1 MKPIKK
7 FSMIAK
13 AEGSINESAD
23 VNHDAVM
30 DLVKKMGFESVE
42 ELKKEKNLLTKLEG
56 LIKDVSPKDDISE
69 EEIEEERAEDI
80 EAELKKKGEPKSLEG
95 EEEED
100 KEVDATGEVAEET
113 EEVEEDTA

>member
-7 FSMIAK
+7 FSMMSK

-30 DLVKKMGFESVE
+30 DLVKKMGYESVE

-56 LIKDVSPKDDISE
+56 LLKDVSPKDDISE
-69 EEIEEERAEDI
+69 DEQIGRAH
-80 EAELKKKGEPKSLEG
+80 
-95 EEEED
+95 
-100 KEVDATGEVAEET
+100 V
-113 EEVEEDTA
+113 